1 MLWSGYTPAL
11 STRKQLTPKKN
22 AKAALHTSY
31 KGTVLA
37 VIRKQSPQE
46 KVSRGGGNG
55 RRGIPQMRVHEGDL
69 FKARAEDEVGGK

>member
-46 KVSRGGGNG
+46 KVSRGGGQWKERDPPNA
-55 RRGIPQMRVHEGDL
+55 VHEGIYS
-69 FKARAEDEVGGK
+69 KQKQRTR